1 MLHRRIAA
9 AIVLFAGF
17 AGRSDSQ
24 PDDLDWIDFARVDAG
39 EVVLEAIGVER
50 GTVHIQLAIAID
62 ADWQTIWEVLKAC
75 EIAPEYVPHVVACS
89 RVASIEDCDCE
100 LFEQSVKP
108 AFFLPRFEHIFKL
121 EYFPPERIL
130 VSHVSGPLDRMEGSW
145 RLIERPEKPIVL
157 VHSLTLK
164 PGFPVPRL
172 FVRNTLRRDL
182 PKVLRE
188 VRERAE
194 SASDNGRPVPL

>member
-1 MLHRRIAA
+1 
-9 AIVLFAGF
+9 
-17 AGRSDSQ
+17 
-24 PDDLDWIDFARVDAG
+24 
-39 EVVLEAIGVER
+39 VLETTATDR
-50 GTVHIQLAIAID
+50 GTVHIELAIAID
-62 ADWQTIWEVLKAC
+62 ADWQAIWDVLKAC
-75 EIAPEYVPHVVACS
+75 EISPEYVPHVVQCS

-108 AFFLPRFEHIFKL
+108 AFFLPRFDHIFKL
-121 EYFPPERIL
+121 EYFPPDMIQ

-145 RLIERPEKPIVL
+145 QLLRRPGMATVLI
-157 VHSLTLK
+157 HSLTLK

-188 VRERAE
+188 VRLRAE
-194 SASDNGRPVPL
+194 NARTTQPSQSL